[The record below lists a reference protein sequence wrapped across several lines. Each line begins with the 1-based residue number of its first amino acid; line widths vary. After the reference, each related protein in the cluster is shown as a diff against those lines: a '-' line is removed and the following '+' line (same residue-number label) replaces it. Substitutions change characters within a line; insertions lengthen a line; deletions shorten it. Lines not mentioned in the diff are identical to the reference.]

1 MKKSLFF
8 FSVLFS
14 LTWTE
19 VPFPVIESG
28 KVILTEK
35 NSPYLLETSVVF
47 SGTDTLIIEPG
58 VQVFMM
64 PYAKLLLR
72 GPVQILGTEKKPV
85 VFKSLDTTESWSGV
99 HFVSNTAPFYV
110 KNLVVEN
117 AFRNSVTQSGGVF
130 ESVQFINNYYGL
142 WVNSSNQVYLKKCS
156 FSRNRFALSVGAGSV
171 NVDATDIVGNVFG
184 LYVEKGGK
192 FLGNLQLI
200 KENLEANVR
209 KESDELAGKGKR
221 VSTSVWHRIESGF

>member
-1 MKKSLFF
+1 M
-8 FSVLFS
+8 
-14 LTWTE
+14 
-19 VPFPVIESG
+19 
-28 KVILTEK
+28 
-35 NSPYLLETSVVF
+35 
-47 SGTDTLIIEPG
+47 
-58 VQVFMM
+58 
-64 PYAKLLLR
+64 
-72 GPVQILGTEKKPV
+72 
-85 VFKSLDTTESWSGV
+85 
-99 HFVSNTAPFYV
+99 SNTAPFYV